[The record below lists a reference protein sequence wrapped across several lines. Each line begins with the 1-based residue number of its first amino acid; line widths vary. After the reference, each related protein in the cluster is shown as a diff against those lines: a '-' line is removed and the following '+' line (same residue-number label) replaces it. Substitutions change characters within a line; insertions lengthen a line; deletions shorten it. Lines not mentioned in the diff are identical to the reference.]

1 MLSLDASYFFT
12 LAIPYQFKYLV
23 WGQEPSSL
31 THRHRRLL
39 TEKRIFSPAYYF
51 TAGTR
56 GNAVKCLII
65 WAVLWLNCLQTGLF
79 ISVYQTAV
87 EIISPTEFA
96 NEASHFQYKL
106 WENHDLTVQSVIT
119 YIYLCGR
126 IYASCFFLFF
136 KLSFWNRAE
145 TELKCNTG
153 ITETIYH
160 WHFIIYRQ
168 LVLSPF

>member
-51 TAGTR
+51 TAGTS

-65 WAVLWLNCLQTGLF
+65 
-79 ISVYQTAV
+79 
-87 EIISPTEFA
+87 
-96 NEASHFQYKL
+96 
-106 WENHDLTVQSVIT
+106 
-119 YIYLCGR
+119 
-126 IYASCFFLFF
+126 
-136 KLSFWNRAE
+136 
-145 TELKCNTG
+145 
-153 ITETIYH
+153 
-160 WHFIIYRQ
+160 
-168 LVLSPF
+168 